1 MTVLLLLFQ
10 FGFVLF
16 PFLLWLPRLRLPN
29 ICWLEEVR
37 VGTLVL
43 LLLILSCFSHIL
55 LFAIRWSV
63 VCQAPLSTGFS
74 RQKYWSGLPF
84 PPPGDLPDPGI
95 EPSSPTSTIENNA
108 CCGLVI
114 YGLYFVEV
122 GPLYPRFLESFYHKW
137 VLNFVKSFFFICW
150 DDYVFFIL

>member
-84 PPPGDLPDPGI
+84 PLPGDLPDPGI

-137 VLNFVKSFFFICW
+137 VLNFVKSFFFIYW

>member
-10 FGFVLF
+10 FGFILF

-43 LLLILSCFSHIL
+43 LFLLLSCFSHIL
-55 LFAIRWSV
+55 LFAVRWSV

-95 EPSSPTSTIENNA
+95 EPSSPNSTIENNA

-122 GPLYPRFLESFYHKW
+122 GPFYPHFLESFYHKW
-137 VLNFVKSFFFICW
+137 VLNFVKSFFFIYW
-150 DDYVFFIL
+150 DDYVVFIL

>member
-137 VLNFVKSFFFICW
+137 VLNFVKSFFFIYW